1 MPENTQTPSTP
12 ATSPTARGAA
22 PAFERRPIPA
32 PGSEP
37 VSGRAAAPI
46 PSLPAPPAAGA
57 AEKPGGFARDQN
69 LPPATPANPAPGR
82 QAEPASPGDKHAR
95 QLALLARKERQ
106 VVLREQSLKAEE
118 QRFRAE
124 QKRLQAAQSAEIEAL
139 KKELEDLRAA
149 KADPTKWMEKGGWSY
164 DEITKRLLND
174 GNPTAEQLVAQTR
187 KELEAKLDAERAARE
202 AELAKERGERE
213 RLLEAEQRRIEAE
226 SRQTVQNFYRGV
238 LDFGR
243 SNAARFPLT
252 FAFGQEGQVP
262 ALIEAAYRQ
271 SLEADREAAKREGR
285 EPVGR
290 ILSAEEA
297 WGLMEKHHEGVY
309 TRAAQARG
317 ALPPDGATPA
327 TAASPAVPAA
337 PAAGLPA
344 PAPKAIEQPLPVERP
359 TLTNAMVSST
369 PAPASGLLSPDER
382 WKRALAA
389 MDAAKARRP

>member
-1 MPENTQTPSTP
+1 MPENTPTTP

-22 PAFERRPIPA
+22 PAFERRPLPA

-46 PSLPAPPAAGA
+46 PSIPAPPAAGA

-82 QAEPASPGDKHAR
+82 QPEPAAPGDRAAR

-139 KKELEDLRAA
+139 KKELEDLRGARGNA
-149 KADPTKWMEKGGWSY
+149 QKWLEKGGFTY
-164 DEITKRLLND
+164 DQLTQQLLND
-174 GNPTAEQLVAQTR
+174 GNPTAEQLVSKVQ
-187 KELEAKLDAERAARE
+187 KDFEAKLEAERTARE
-202 AELAKERGERE
+202 AELAKERAERE
-213 RLLEAEQRRIEAE
+213 KLLEAEQRRIEAE

-271 SLEADREAAKREGR
+271 SLEADRAAAKHEGR

-297 WGLMEKHHEGVY
+297 WTLMEKHHEGVY
-309 TRAAQARG
+309 DRAQQARAALPTG
-317 ALPPDGATPA
+317 AAPTTVA
-327 TAASPAVPAA
+327 PAVPAA
-337 PAAGLPA
+337 AAAGLPA
-344 PAPKAIEQPLPVERP
+344 PAPKANEQPLPVERP